1 MNGVHTMYK
10 IVVKSPLGIVKRDLI
25 TGFES
30 EHEALAVCMNMDWIY
45 VDENRFEW
53 CLDIEEY

>member
-1 MNGVHTMYK
+1 MYK
-10 IVVKSPLGIVKRDLI
+10 IVAKSPLGIIKRDLI

-45 VDENRFEW
+45 VDEDYFEW
-53 CLDIEEY
+53 RLDIEEIKE

>member
-1 MNGVHTMYK
+1 MYK
-10 IVVKSPLGIVKRDLI
+10 IVAKAPLGIIKRDLK

-45 VDENRFEW
+45 VDEDHFEW
-53 CLDIEEY
+53 WLDIEEIKE